1 MSVIILL
8 RKKTY
13 PFLTGVMSGILM
25 LCGTALFAQ
34 DAGSRASYTRG
45 GWAGAKYV
53 AMGRAAEVIVDDV
66 YAIYWNPA
74 GLAGLKERERL
85 STEEI
90 QRRAR
95 EGSVGSISEEDLVR
109 FSDDTATRTVFQIGI
124 SAAKLDI
131 EREAGFGGIAFN
143 LFGGVMGMGLYSIQ
157 SKDIEARD
165 ESGNLM
171 GKLDYSGSVGYLSY
185 AWTSGISSIGFSLK
199 GLYEKVGD
207 VGYYGGGVDIG
218 TQVDVIPFLRVG
230 FVVMD
235 IGTGLKPDKQYENI
249 ENEYDFGSPS
259 LKLSMA
265 LTSRQSDFI
274 LAFSIVRK
282 LEQEEYDLNV
292 GISYQLIKNMAVY
305 VGMNDTE
312 FSSGLSMKVWG
323 LEVAYAFSYDNID
336 AGYNNIVSV
345 TLDF

>member
-1 MSVIILL
+1 MNLYPAWKKNYFTVLITVIGALL
-8 RKKTY
+8 
-13 PFLTGVMSGILM
+13 
-25 LCGTALFAQ
+25 LCATSLSAQ
-34 DAGSRASYTRG
+34 DAGRRASYTRG

-53 AMGRAAEVIVDDV
+53 AMGKAAEVIVDDV

-85 STEEI
+85 SPEEI

-109 FSDDTATRTVFQIGI
+109 FSDDAATRTVFQIGI
-124 SAAKLDI
+124 SAAMLDI
-131 EREAGFGGIAFN
+131 EREAGFGGVAFN
-143 LFGGVMGMGLYSIQ
+143 LFGGVMGMGVYSIQ
-157 SKDIEARD
+157 SKGIETRD
-165 ESGNLM
+165 EGGNLT

-199 GLYEKVGD
+199 GLYEKIGE
-207 VGYYGGGVDIG
+207 VGYYGGGLDIG

-249 ENEYDFGSPS
+249 ENEYDFGSPT

-274 LAFSIVRK
+274 LAFSVVRK
-282 LEQEEYDLNV
+282 LEQEEYELNV

-305 VGMNDTE
+305 VGMNDTQ
-312 FSSGLSMKVWG
+312 FSSGLSVKVWG
-323 LEVAYAFSYDNID
+323 LEVGYAFSYDNID